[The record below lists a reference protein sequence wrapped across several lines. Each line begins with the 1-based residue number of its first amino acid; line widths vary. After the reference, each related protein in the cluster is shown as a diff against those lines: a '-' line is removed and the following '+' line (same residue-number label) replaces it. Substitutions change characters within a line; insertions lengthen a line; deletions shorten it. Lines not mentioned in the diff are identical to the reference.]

1 MRKGTVVCDLWHDAG
16 RITGK
21 RDLAE
26 FILRHVQQYSL
37 NDLQMFRGAIERELR
52 HLPPPYRRKLYPKM
66 KEQVFGTHHRL
77 LLMHRS
83 GDFAKIHGNV
93 GDRFREYCTMVE
105 RACTACV
112 HMQDARREALYFLL
126 AAFNMFVLDLP
137 GHPVGTPF
145 PGGFRVEMR
154 FGEFLCPIRDKE
166 GEVETSICPFCPA
179 RQSVL

>member
-1 MRKGTVVCDLWHDAG
+1 MNEGSEICDVWKKAR

-26 FILRHVQQYSL
+26 YILHHVLQYSL
-37 NDLQMFRGAIERELR
+37 SDLQMFRGAIERELR

-66 KEQVFGTHHRL
+66 KEQIFGTHHRL

-83 GDFAKIHGNV
+83 GDFAKINGDVGN
-93 GDRFREYCTMVE
+93 RFGEYCTMVE
-105 RACTACV
+105 RACISCTQV
-112 HMQDARREALYFLL
+112 QDARREALYFLL

-166 GEVETSICPFCPA
+166 DEVETSICPFCPA
-179 RQSVL
+179 RQSAL